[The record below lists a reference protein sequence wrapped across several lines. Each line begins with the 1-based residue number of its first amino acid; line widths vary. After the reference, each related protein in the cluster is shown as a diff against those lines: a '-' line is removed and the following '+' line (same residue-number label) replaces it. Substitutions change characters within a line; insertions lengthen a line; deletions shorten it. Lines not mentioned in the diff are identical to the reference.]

1 MPALPALLAHAGGTD
16 ESLSVVMLV
25 GAVWIGWVARSR
37 LKGQGFE
44 RVPRWGAWS
53 LVALAAVLVIT
64 STFLPRML
72 VGPKLVAGSTPT
84 ASASGSRIASTATL
98 SFVKP
103 KDGATVSGN
112 ELEVVLD
119 LQGGQIVDTTT
130 QAVTPD
136 TGHIHLSI
144 DGSLVSMTYGTV
156 QVLEIGDLAPGT
168 HTVEAEFV
176 AADHLP
182 FDPRVTATLTFE
194 KR

>member
-1 MPALPALLAHAGGTD
+1 MPAVPALLAHAGGAD

-25 GAVWIGWVARSR
+25 GAVWVGWIARSR
-37 LKGQGFE
+37 LKGQGFD
-44 RVPRWGAWS
+44 RLPRWGAWS
-53 LVALAAVLVIT
+53 LVGIAAALVIG

-72 VGPKLVAGSTPT
+72 LGPTPVAGSTPT
-84 ASASGSRIASTATL
+84 ASVSGVRIASTATL
-98 SFVKP
+98 SFAKP
-103 KDGATVSGN
+103 KDGAVVSGK
-112 ELEVVLD
+112 ELEAVLD
-119 LQGGQIVDTTT
+119 LQGGRIVDATT

-156 QVLEIGDLAPGT
+156 QVLEIGDLAPGA

-176 AADHLP
+176 AADHVP
-182 FDPRVTATLTFE
+182 FDPRVTATLTFV